1 MLYTIKKLQRN
12 TEFMIPK
19 APFRRLVREIAR
31 EVSEEEFNWQPT
43 AMEALQYTAED
54 FMTDFFTDSYA
65 CAEHA
70 KRITLMSKDLALA
83 RRIRGN
89 RDPSNW

>member
-43 AMEALQYTAED
+43 AM
-54 FMTDFFTDSYA
+54 
-65 CAEHA
+65 
-70 KRITLMSKDLALA
+70 
-83 RRIRGN
+83 
-89 RDPSNW
+89 